1 VVLVVTN
8 IMDLN
13 IIPLPAEIHPDSDLF
28 SISFDTSILYSEKA
42 KGMAD
47 YLAGLLRPATG
58 YPFSIEPLDH
68 RENSENTIMLVI
80 DSDLNLLSES
90 YSLSI
95 KSEKIE
101 LLSKTE
107 AGIFYGLQTLRQ
119 LLPIE
124 IESNEPVPGLEW
136 KVPCLEI
143 LDQPAFSWRGLHL
156 DVSRHMYPMEFLK
169 KFFDMMALHKL
180 NVFHWHL
187 TDDQGWRIEI
197 QKYPRLVEIGAYRE
211 STPIPYKRGKA
222 DNQPYGGFYSQNEVR
237 ELVSYA
243 SQRNITIVPEIEMPG
258 HALAALAAYPEY
270 GCAGEA
276 YKVGCSW
283 GMKDEVFCAGNEE
296 LYPFLEDIL
305 DEVIELFPG
314 DFIHIGGDE
323 CPKVSWKACPKCQ
336 NKIEVEGLKDEFEL
350 QSYFIRRIGKYL
362 NSKGK
367 RIIGWD
373 ETLEGGL
380 APNAAVMS
388 WRGIEGGISA
398 ALRSH
403 DVVMTP
409 NTHCYFD
416 YYQSLEYDTEPPALG
431 GYISLDKVYEF
442 DPCDGIP
449 FDNQKYILGGQGNI
463 WTEFMPTSKQVE
475 YMAYPR
481 ASALAEVLWS
491 GPGNDISNFLDR
503 MEIHS
508 KRLKSLGVNFRPLD

>member
-1 VVLVVTN
+1 MELVVTN

-13 IIPLPAEIHPDSDLF
+13 VIPLPAEIHPGSDLF
-28 SISFDTSILYSEKA
+28 SISFDTGILYSEKA
-42 KGMAD
+42 KRMAD

-58 YPFSIEPLDH
+58 YPLLIEHLDQ
-68 RENSENTIMLVI
+68 REYFENPIILVI
-80 DSDLNLLSES
+80 DPDSNLLSES

-95 KSEKIE
+95 RSEKIE
-101 LLSKTE
+101 FLSKTE

-119 LLPIE
+119 LLSVK
-124 IESNEPVPGLEW
+124 IESNEPVPGFEW

-156 DVSRHMYPMEFLK
+156 DVSRHMYPVEFLK
-169 KFFDMMALHKL
+169 KFLDLMALHKL

-197 QKYPRLVEIGAYRE
+197 QKYPRLVEVGAYRE
-211 STPIPYKRGKA
+211 STPYPHDRGKA
-222 DNQPYGGFYSQNEVR
+222 DNQPYGGFYTQDEVR

-243 SQRNITIVPEIEMPG
+243 SERNISIVPEIEMPG
-258 HALAALAAYPEY
+258 HALAALASYPEY

-276 YKVGCSW
+276 YKVGSSW
-283 GMKDEVFCAGNEE
+283 GMKDEVFCVGNDK

-314 DFIHIGGDE
+314 EFIHIGGDE
-323 CPKVSWKACPKCQ
+323 CPKINWKACPKCQ
-336 NKIEVEGLKDEFEL
+336 KKIEREGLKDEFEL
-350 QSYFIRRIGKYL
+350 QSYFIKRIGRFI

-380 APNAAVMS
+380 ADNAAVMS

-416 YYQSLEYDTEPPALG
+416 YYQTLEYDTEPPALG
-431 GYISLDKVYEF
+431 GYISLEKVYEF
-442 DPCDGIP
+442 DPYDGIP
-449 FDNQKYILGGQGNI
+449 LDKQKYILGGQGNI

-475 YMAYPR
+475 YMAFPR

-491 GPGNDISNFLDR
+491 GPGKDFISFSERIKNH
-503 MEIHS
+503 I
-508 KRLKSLGVNFRPLD
+508 KRLKSMGVNYRPIA